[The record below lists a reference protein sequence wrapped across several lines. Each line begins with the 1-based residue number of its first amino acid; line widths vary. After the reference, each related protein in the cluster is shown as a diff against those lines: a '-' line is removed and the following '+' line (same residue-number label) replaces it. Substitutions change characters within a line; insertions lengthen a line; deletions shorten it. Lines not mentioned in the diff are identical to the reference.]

1 MRPLSRIAVL
11 SGGLLVLAATLFG
24 INGTAR
30 GQQMKLLDLKL
41 VEPPSGDKKA
51 KPVYRAK
58 LDYSVPGLPADKF
71 ELKDIDADPPVS
83 VPASALLSF
92 PDSDDKMALVVLIQ
106 GDELWMGNETY
117 VTDDED
123 ILQGA
128 FAGLAEALESLAKMG
143 PVGSTGSLL
152 VYAGGSVTVKY
163 PMGDVTGLSSALG
176 TQRDYKE
183 AGVPLI
189 VGVDEAYKALTEA
202 SGRRV
207 LVIFGDG
214 TGEREDISKELA
226 ERVDKLKKLGVETF
240 SIYFTT
246 TPTDNTAP
254 KKNMRD
260 LGYSGEYEAA
270 QRDNFKSKAED
281 IGARISAR
289 YYLDFPAD
297 AFATKDKSPRE
308 LAVAVGDDEAEW
320 DKPLATLALPKPP
333 EESSLWW
340 LWLLIVLVV
349 LILIVVIVIKIKNR
363 EPAPPPVFEAPPPEP
378 ISAAPQKTIM
388 LGIGGDDEG
397 FPIVGWVVPLTG
409 PNQYQTFKLLQGQTV
424 LGTGG
429 TAHVVVN
436 DTFMST
442 EHAQII
448 CSPVGFILQDGGST
462 NGTLVN
468 QRRIDKHELVDN
480 DVFTLGKTDF
490 KFKSIN

>member
-1 MRPLSRIAVL
+1 MRPLPRIA
-11 SGGLLVLAATLFG
+11 GLIVLAAILLG
-24 INGTAR
+24 LGGTAR
-30 GQQMKLLDLKL
+30 AQMKLLDLKL
-41 VEPPSGDKKA
+41 VEATPGDKKS
-51 KPVYRAK
+51 KPVYKAK
-58 LDYSVPGLPADKF
+58 VDYSVPGLPAEKF

-83 VPASALLSF
+83 APASALTPF
-92 PDSDDKMALVVLIQ
+92 PESDDKMALVVLVQ

-117 VTDDED
+117 VTDDSD

-128 FAGLAEALESLAKMG
+128 YAGLAEAIEALAKMG
-143 PVGSTGSLL
+143 PVGSTGALL
-152 VYAGGSVTVKY
+152 VYAGGSVNVKY
-163 PMGDVTGLSSALG
+163 PMGDITALSSGLG

-214 TGEREDISKELA
+214 TGEQEDISKEVA
-226 ERVDKLKKLGVETF
+226 ERVEKLKLLGVESF
-240 SIYFTT
+240 SVYFTT
-246 TPTDNTAP
+246 QPTDNTAP

-260 LGYSGEYEAA
+260 LGYSGSYEAA

-289 YYLDFPAD
+289 YYLEFPAEP
-297 AFATKDKSPRE
+297 FATKDKATRA
-308 LAVAVGDDEAEW
+308 LAVTVGEDEAEF
-320 DKPLATLALPKPP
+320 DKPLATIALPKPP

-349 LILIVVIVIKIKNR
+349 AILIIVIVVKIKNR

-378 ISAAPQKTIM
+378 VAAAPQKTVM

-409 PNQYQTFKLLQGQTV
+409 PNQFQTFKLLQGQTV
-424 LGTGG
+424 IGTGG
-429 TAHVVVN
+429 GAHVVVN

-442 EHAQII
+442 EHAQIV
-448 CSPVGFILQDGGST
+448 CTPVGFILQDGGST

-468 QRRIDKHELVDN
+468 SRRVDKHELFDN